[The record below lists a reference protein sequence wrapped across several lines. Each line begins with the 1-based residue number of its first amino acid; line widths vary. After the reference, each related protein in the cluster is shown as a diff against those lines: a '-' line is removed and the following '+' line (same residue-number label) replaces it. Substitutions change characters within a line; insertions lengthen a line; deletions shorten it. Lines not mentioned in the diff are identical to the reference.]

1 MHFDQRPEVGKI
13 YEGPVRKI
21 LEIGAIVEILPGVEG
36 LVHISQLAL
45 ERIDKVSDVAKLGDT
60 LKVKCLELL
69 DGGKMRLS
77 RAAVL
82 AEEQG
87 IEFKDSPPRSGRPPR
102 RDGERGD
109 RGDRGGD
116 RGRGRGDRGD
126 RGGERGGERSG
137 GRGNRE
143 GGDRNRGGSGGGGGG
158 FTGFDE

>member
-1 MHFDQRPEVGKI
+1 
-13 YEGPVRKI
+13 
-21 LEIGAIVEILPGVEG
+21 
-36 LVHISQLAL
+36 
-45 ERIDKVSDVAKLGDT
+45 VSDVAKLGDT

-69 DGGKMRLS
+69 DGGQMRLS

-109 RGDRGGD
+109 RADRGGD

-126 RGGERGGERSG
+126 RGGERSG

-143 GGDRNRGGSGGGGGG
+143 GGDRNRGGGGGG